1 LVTFRIGDRQIGPAH
16 PPFVVAEIGINHDGD
31 PAKAHRMVDDAADAG
46 VECVKFQTHVVDDEM
61 IPNDVVPGNADEPIY
76 DMMLRC
82 ALSEQEERELK
93 QHAED
98 RGLVFLSTPFSR
110 AAADR
115 LAALDVAAFKIG
127 SGECNNYP
135 LIQHIAGFG
144 KPVILSTGMNDVK
157 SIRPAVRILRA
168 AGVGFAL
175 LHCTSLYPTPPELVR
190 LGALAE
196 IGAAFPDAVLGLSD
210 HTTSIYPCLGA
221 VPLGARV
228 LERHFT
234 SDMAWPGPDIPVSS
248 TPAEFA
254 RLVEGSRLIHAALGG
269 RKQILSAE
277 QPTIDFAH
285 ACVVTTSAIAA
296 GTQLTSENAWVKRPG
311 TGEIKAADYDTVLGR
326 TAAKDLEADA
336 QIRWADLVEE

>member
-1 LVTFRIGDRQIGPAH
+1 VTFRIGDRQIGPAH

-82 ALSEQEERELK
+82 ALSEQDERDLK

-127 SGECNNYP
+127 SGECNNHP

-144 KPVILSTGMNDVK
+144 KPVILSTGMNDVT

-254 RLVEGSRLIHAALGG
+254 RLVDGSRLIHTALGG

-285 ACVVTTSAIAA
+285 ACVVTTTAIAA
-296 GTQLTSENAWVKRPG
+296 GARLTSENTWVKRPG
-311 TGEIKAADYDTVLGR
+311 TGEIKAADYDTVLSR
-326 TAAKDLEADA
+326 TTAKDLAADT
-336 QIRWADLVEE
+336 QISWADLVEE